1 MNTPWNSPR
10 GSAVGNAVGVTG
22 QGSAG
27 LLERVDVHTFAISVN
42 EIT

>member
-1 MNTPWNSPR
+1 MNTPWNNPR
-10 GSAVGNAVGVTG
+10 GSAVGVTG